1 MSAIEVMA
9 VQNAYGLA
17 TDAKDWDWLGDLFT
31 ADAEVEH
38 RNGPDPSEHQR
49 WPDRASWLESFSGGF
64 EANLLASQ
72 HMMLSHLAEV
82 DGDRARAFCYGNV
95 MIVPKADP
103 AALVTT
109 TAYYD
114 DTLVRVDGVWRISRR
129 TLQQTLTRTAAEVTP
144 LATMVSATSEA
155 AAGRIGFLNDD

>member
-1 MSAIEVMA
+1 MSAIEIMA
-9 VQNAYGLA
+9 VQNAYGVA
-17 TDAKDWDWLGDLFT
+17 TDTKRWDWLAEIFT
-31 ADAEVEH
+31 ADAKIEH
-38 RNGPDPSEHQR
+38 RNGPDPSERQR
-49 WPDRASWLESFSGGF
+49 WEDRASWLESFSGGF

-95 MIVPKADP
+95 VIVPKANP

-114 DTLVRVDGVWRISRR
+114 DSLVRVDGVWRIARR
-129 TLQQTLTRTAAEVTP
+129 TLQQTLARTAAQVTP
-144 LATMVSATSEA
+144 IDTMVSATGEA
-155 AAGRIGFLNDD
+155 AGGRIGFLNDD